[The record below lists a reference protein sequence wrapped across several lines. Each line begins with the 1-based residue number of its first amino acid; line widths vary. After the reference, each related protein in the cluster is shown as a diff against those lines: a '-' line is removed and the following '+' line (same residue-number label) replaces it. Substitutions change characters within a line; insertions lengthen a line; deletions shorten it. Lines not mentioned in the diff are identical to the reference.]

1 MPELDSFTIALKT
14 PVGEIRG
21 NWKPDRKE
29 RDAAWEMYVELVTRI
44 SVVELKPGEGLLR
57 EALSSLYTLFDTTR
71 GILRKYGPEV
81 AKPKRGGD
89 MSFGRIAVIVLND
102 VIRPVLAKWHPL
114 LLDYEKKKSDSVS
127 LLEHEKQ
134 WDNYEKLREVIEYTR
149 TVLKE
154 YSDILAKVA
163 KIPPLISSD

>member
-14 PVGEIRG
+14 PFGEIHG

-44 SVVELKPGEGLLR
+44 SVVELKPDEGLLR

-71 GILRKYGPEV
+71 GILRRYGAAV

-89 MSFGRIAVIVLND
+89 MSFGRIAVIVLNE

-127 LLEHEKQ
+127 LLEHEKR
-134 WDNYEKLREVIEYTR
+134 WDKYEELRKVIESTR
-149 TVLKE
+149 VVLKE

-163 KIPPLISSD
+163 KIPPLISTG